1 MDMENIKKA
10 VKESILQNFMEAA
23 KFAPRGAEKQRPKS
37 WSKGTKSGSDKRKM
51 REEGKQQVRDMN
63 EYYNREPGYQYNPQP
78 DDPRPG
84 QPGGPPDP
92 EAERE
97 EMGKRISNAVHDWV
111 QETGLHKHHG
121 HSTKEM
127 REALDARIENSYD
140 DIADAASDLI
150 SVYPAPKGVDPEQ
163 YKKHMEQGIHG
174 YATGGSLENR
184 NKMLAGNPYYDAINE
199 SYNTTSYFYNKLKE
213 NTDIPRDAEVTGE
226 EVYGAMDPHAEDRE
240 RLQGKHPDNVH
251 AEHYEIA
258 MKELNRT
265 QDPNDPSYN
274 RSAVARS
281 GIAAALAL
289 MGMSR
294 SDDPILRRA
303 ESVLRGHH
311 DALND
316 HFKLSRQKDDVRF

>member
-1 MDMENIKKA
+1 MRKT
-10 VKESILQNFMEAA
+10 L
-23 KFAPRGAEKQRPKS
+23 
-37 WSKGTKSGSDKRKM
+37 KG
-51 REEGKQQVRDMN
+51 
-63 EYYNREPGYQYNPQP
+63 
-78 DDPRPG
+78 
-84 QPGGPPDP
+84 
-92 EAERE
+92 
-97 EMGKRISNAVHDWV
+97 
-111 QETGLHKHHG
+111 
-121 HSTKEM
+121 
-127 REALDARIENSYD
+127 RIENSYD
-140 DIADAASDLI
+140 NIADAASDLI
-150 SVYPAPKGVDPEQ
+150 DVYPAPKGVDPKQ
-163 YKKHMEQGIHG
+163 YTKHMEQGIHG
-174 YATGGSLENR
+174 YATGRSLENR
-184 NKMLAGNPYYDAINE
+184 DKMLAGNPYYDAINE

-240 RLQGKHPDNVH
+240 QLQGKHPDNVH
-251 AEHYEIA
+251 AEHYENA

-265 QDPNDPSYN
+265 QDPNDPSHN

>member
-1 MDMENIKKA
+1 MKNIKKA

-23 KFAPRGAEKQRPKS
+23 KFARRGAEKQRPKS

-51 REEGKQQVRDMN
+51 REEGKREAGQMN
-63 EYYNREPGYQYNPQP
+63 EYYNRDPGYQYNPQP

-111 QETGLHKHHG
+111 EETGLHIHHG
-121 HSTKEM
+121 HSTKQM
-127 REALDARIENSYD
+127 REVLNARIENSYD
-140 DIADAASDLI
+140 NIADAASHLI
-150 SVYPAPKGVDPEQ
+150 DVYPAPEGVDPEQ

-213 NTDIPRDAEVTGE
+213 NTDIPRHARETPEETPDYYGE
-226 EVYGAMDPHAEDRE
+226 LERQREAGTSNEEPPPSVADR
-240 RLQGKHPDNVH
+240 L
-251 AEHYEIA
+251 
-258 MKELNRT
+258 T
-265 QDPNDPSYN
+265 QAHEN
-274 RSAVARS
+274 AL
-281 GIAAALAL
+281 AAALEKHGKGSKKPDDFNVIRSYL
-289 MGMSR
+289 ENIERHHLRIMGDIS
-294 SDDPILRRA
+294 
-303 ESVLRGHH
+303 
-311 DALND
+311 
-316 HFKLSRQKDDVRF
+316 